1 MSHNG
6 ETLDDRTVRELLAGK
21 HKLVEVEPDAPV
33 HLAAKRMCEHGV
45 GGLLVSAGDEI
56 AGIFTERD
64 ILTKVVCEL
73 REPAETRVEQGMTSE
88 DITVDIETA
97 RHAWHATRRLAQTH
111 GLTVYDAACLELAQ
125 RRRLPLATLDT
136 ELAGAARQA
145 GIEVLP

>member
-1 MSHNG
+1 MHG
-6 ETLDDRTVRELLAGK
+6 DKRTPAIEAVFDTVVATGAEVPALWHLEVANALTMAVRR
-21 HKLVEVEPDAPV
+21 
-33 HLAAKRMCEHGV
+33 KR
-45 GGLLVSAGDEI
+45 VSARFQDEVL
-56 AGIFTERD
+56 ADLG
-64 ILTKVVCEL
+64 EL
-73 REPAETRVEQGMTSE
+73 